1 MSTQIRMLAAVVAVA
16 AFGAVVLVLQPWS
29 FALGKEPEVQQE
41 AEVILR
47 QVAADYTSAT
57 DYSGTLAVTQRV
69 VRDAGTTTHTVNV
82 TFRLMRPNKL
92 HARLEVDGTE
102 WLFVCDGRTYWTYF
116 PATGKYLAEDAPATL
131 EELSSDGH
139 LARML
144 LGMRPVT
151 FGLFD
156 RDPYATLTADAE
168 SVEFVGSEQLA
179 QEPVNHVVLHTG
191 RGSMDLWV
199 TREEPRIV
207 RARLNPWKLVAE
219 AIARQP
225 DLKEVVIEMRYE
237 RDGPELPE
245 GAFAFEPPEGAR
257 RAENLP
263 ALLDLTGA
271 QMRDFTLEGLAEGTT
286 WHLADHKGKVIIL
299 DFWASWCG
307 PCRAELP
314 ELQKIYND
322 YKHRDFLLLAVNVGE
337 GREKAAAFLE
347 QMRLDVPVAL
357 DTQGAVFGSYSAT
370 SLPTLLLIGKDGTIE
385 AVHVGY
391 APGVERTIRREI
403 DRLLA
408 GESLLEQ

>member
-29 FALGKEPEVQQE
+29 FALGKEAEVQQE

-47 QVAADYTSAT
+47 QVAADYASAT

-69 VRDAGTTTHTVNV
+69 VRDAGTTTHTINV

-92 HARLEVDGTE
+92 HARLEADGTE

-131 EELSSDGH
+131 EELSGDGP

-156 RDPYATLTADAE
+156 RDPYATLTADVE

-199 TREEPRIV
+199 TGEEPRIV
-207 RARLNPWKLVAE
+207 RARLNPSKLVAE
-219 AIARQP
+219 AMARQP

-257 RAENLP
+257 RAGNLL

-307 PCRAELP
+307 PCRKELP
-314 ELQKIYND
+314 ELQKIHND
-322 YKHRDFLLLAVNVGE
+322 YKDRDFLLLAVNVGE
-337 GREKAAAFLE
+337 GRQKAAAFLE

-391 APGVERTIRREI
+391 APGVERTLRREI